1 MSLELSE
8 LERVIRLAHLEIDED
23 RKIAYLAQI
32 QKKLD
37 YMEQLNKLDLSSVKP
52 SAHAH
57 VQETV
62 LREDVVVPQG
72 DLLLEMNAPVWE
84 EGAFR
89 VPRILAE

>member
-8 LERVIRLAHLEIDED
+8 LERVIRLAHLEVDED
-23 RKIAYLAQI
+23 RKAAYLKQI
-32 QKKLD
+32 QTTLD
-37 YMEQLNKLDLSSVKP
+37 YMEQLNRLDLSQVQP

-62 LREDVVVPQG
+62 LREDVVVAQEG
-72 DLLLEMNAPVWE
+72 LLLDVNAPLWE
-84 EGAFR
+84 DGAFE